1 MGVISSGRETLT
13 RSLAQKQG
21 TFRGAFC
28 FALNSGAYCGM
39 REKTFLVLLKPPDGR
54 FQHVVA
60 ARTRRR
66 GDHLA
71 FVDANGRLV
80 ASFLIDL
87 VESWVEFMSLE
98 EVTSVRNSAE
108 LSSRK
113 Q

>member
-1 MGVISSGRETLT
+1 ME
-13 RSLAQKQG
+13 QKQG

-28 FALNSGAYCGM
+28 LALNSGAYCGM
-39 REKTFLVLLKPPDGR
+39 REKTFLVLLKPDGI
-54 FQHVVA
+54 FQHVIA

-71 FVDANGRLV
+71 FVDAKGRLV
-80 ASFLIDL
+80 ASFLMDL
-87 VESWVEFMSLE
+87 VESWIEFMSPE

-108 LSSRK
+108 LGSRK